1 MRHSDEE
8 VFYELDIPDSVY
20 DEVKTLCKDCF
31 SKSQVVLV
39 EMSSDWDRACSIIHE
54 DLKQLKVSIYPCML
68 FAPLD
73 IYSIGKF

>member
-31 SKSQVVLV
+31 SKSIF
-39 EMSSDWDRACSIIHE
+39 SSTLLFTLSRLLILLFKYVSRLLLR
-54 DLKQLKVSIYPCML
+54 DLLCDKILEKTYK
-68 FAPLD
+68 
-73 IYSIGKF
+73 GN